1 MPEPRIVPDDHAAS
15 IEHFLGVLESAPEAV
30 IHVGA
35 HEGQEVAA
43 YLAAGARSVVLVEAN
58 PAHVAT
64 LRDRFAGTPQVR
76 VVACAAGAEP
86 GTAELR
92 LHTSRSGD
100 TQAASLLELAELGEV
115 GTVRTQGAVEV
126 DVRTLDEIAAGER
139 CDLLVVDVQGAE
151 LLALRGATEL
161 LSRVA
166 AVVCEIELRPLY
178 AGAPAE
184 QAIVELLATAG
195 LERADALSYELT
207 TAAGE
212 RRLAWSDV
220 LFVRS

>member
-1 MPEPRIVPDDHAAS
+1 MPELRVVPDDHVAS
-15 IEHFLGVLESAPEAV
+15 IEHFLGVLAAPPNAV

-43 YLAAGARSVVLVEAN
+43 YLAAGARSVVLVEPN
-58 PAHVAT
+58 PEHVAT
-64 LRDRFAGTPQVR
+64 LRERFAGTPEVR
-76 VVACAAGAEP
+76 IAGCAAGAEP
-86 GTAELR
+86 GTATLR

-100 TQAASLLELAELGEV
+100 TQSASLLELAELGEV
-115 GTVRTQGAVEV
+115 GTVHTQGAVEV
-126 DVRTLDEIAAGER
+126 AVRTLDEIAGGEP

-161 LSRVA
+161 LTRVT

-184 QAIVELLATAG
+184 AAIVELLGAAG
-195 LERADALSYELT
+195 LERADTLHYELT

-212 RRLAWSDV
+212 RRLAWCDA
-220 LFVRS
+220 LFVRR

>member
-1 MPEPRIVPDDHAAS
+1 MPELRVVPDDHVAS
-15 IEHFLGVLESAPEAV
+15 IEHFLGVLGAAAAV

-43 YLAAGARSVVLVEAN
+43 YLAAGARSIVLVEAN
-58 PAHVAT
+58 PQHVAT
-64 LRDRFAGTPQVR
+64 LRERFAGTPAVR
-76 VVACAAGAEP
+76 IVGCAVGAER
-86 GTAELR
+86 GTAQLR

-115 GTVRTQGAVEV
+115 GTVRTEGTIEVE
-126 DVRTLDEIAAGER
+126 VRTLDDIAAGEA

-151 LLALRGATEL
+151 LLALRGATAL
-161 LSRVA
+161 LRRVK

-184 QAIVELLATAG
+184 ETIVELLAAAG
-195 LERADALSYELT
+195 LERADALYYELT

-212 RRLAWSDV
+212 RRLGWCDV
-220 LFVRS
+220 LFVRR

>member
-1 MPEPRIVPDDHAAS
+1 MPELRVVPDDHVAS
-15 IEHFLGVLESAPEAV
+15 IEHFLGVLGAPPSAV

-58 PAHVAT
+58 PDHVAT
-64 LRDRFAGTPQVR
+64 LRDRFAGTPEVR
-76 VVACAAGAEP
+76 IVGCAAGAEP
-86 GTAELR
+86 GTARLR

-100 TQAASLLELAELGEV
+100 TQSASLLELAELGEV
-115 GTVRTQGAVEV
+115 GTVRTEGGVEV
-126 DVRTLDEIAAGER
+126 AVRALDDIAAGEP

-161 LSRVA
+161 LARVG

-178 AGAPAE
+178 AGAPTE
-184 QAIVELLATAG
+184 DAIVALLGAAG
-195 LERADALSYELT
+195 LERADTLYYELT

-212 RRLAWSDV
+212 RRLAWCDA
-220 LFVRS
+220 LFVRR

>member
-1 MPEPRIVPDDHAAS
+1 LPELRVVPDDHVAS
-15 IEHFLGVLESAPEAV
+15 IEHFLGVLGAPQAAV

-43 YLAAGARSVVLVEAN
+43 YVAAGARSIVLVEAN
-58 PAHVAT
+58 PRHVAT
-64 LRDRFAGTPQVR
+64 LRERFAGTPEVR
-76 VVACAAGAEP
+76 IAGCAVGAEP
-86 GTAELR
+86 GTAQLR

-100 TQAASLLELAELGEV
+100 TQSASLLELAELGEV
-115 GTVRTQGAVEV
+115 GTVRTEGAIEVE
-126 DVRTLDEIAAGER
+126 VRTLDDVAAGEA

-161 LSRVA
+161 LRRVR

-184 QAIVELLATAG
+184 EAIVELLGAAG
-195 LERADALSYELT
+195 LERADALYYELT

-212 RRLAWSDV
+212 RRLAWCDV
-220 LFVRS
+220 LFVRR